1 MFKTL
6 AASLLWRGI
15 LAVVIGLVSIIWPG
29 ITIGAFVILF
39 AVYCILL
46 AVIDAARGF
55 GSHRAGSVVWY
66 LLLAVL
72 SLLAG
77 VIAFFL
83 PGVTALVLTLW
94 VAAWAVITG
103 IVEVAM
109 AFLRG
114 ETAGERALWA
124 VTGLISLVFG
134 IVIAIHPGNG
144 AVALATVFGFFALIY
159 GISDIVMSF
168 QVRGLAKTGGP
179 APTP

>member
-6 AASLLWRGI
+6 ASSLLWRGI
-15 LAVVIGLVSIIWPG
+15 LAIVIGLVSIVWPG
-29 ITIGAFVILF
+29 ITVGAFVILF

-55 GSHRAGSVVWY
+55 ASHRAGSVAWY

-77 VIAFFL
+77 VIAIFL

-94 VAAWAVITG
+94 IAAWAVITG
-103 IVEVAM
+103 IVQVAM
-109 AFLRG
+109 AFVRG

-134 IVIAIHPGNG
+134 IVIAVHPGNG

-159 GISDIVMSF
+159 GIGDVVMSV
-168 QVRGLAKTGGP
+168 QVRGLGKERS
-179 APTP
+179 